1 MEFAVP
7 CRDRGFEFLCIK
19 CREWLNRLLVDAVY
33 GF

>member
-7 CRDRGFEFLCIK
+7 CRDRGFEFLRIK
-19 CREWLNRLLVDAVY
+19 GREWLKRLLVDAVY